1 MNTNFYPLSIT
12 SVEPLTRDSVAVKF
26 TVPEQYQEEFK
37 FRAGQYLTF
46 RTGITGEELR
56 RSYSI
61 CRSQN
66 EQVLEVGIK
75 RVEQG
80 IFSNY
85 ANDNFSAG
93 MTVDVMP
100 PQGSFTLD
108 INANNEKH
116 YLFVAAGSGI
126 TPILAHMSTILE
138 SEPKSAVTLVYA
150 NKTVNRM
157 MFRERISFLKNKY
170 LDRLNWVKIFS
181 KETSDAEILNGRV
194 DAKKI
199 LNLHR
204 SQIIN
209 LNLVDEVML
218 CGPEAMIY
226 NVKDF
231 FVANKFDSSKIHF
244 ELFHSDSAAEA
255 SAQRQEQLE
264 QRFGHQESSVTI
276 RSSGRT
282 MTYALEK
289 SGDTIL
295 DSALDQGADVPYACK
310 GGVCATCKAQLIKGQ
325 VEMENNHCLSD
336 DEVAEG
342 MILTCQAHPITDE
355 VEVDYD
361 VI

>member
-1 MNTNFYPLSIT
+1 MNTNFYPLTIA
-12 SVEPLTRDSVAVKF
+12 SVEALTRDSVAVKF
-26 TVPEQYQEEFK
+26 AVPEQYQEEFK
-37 FRAGQYLTF
+37 FRSGQYLTF

-61 CRSQN
+61 CRSEN
-66 EQVLEVGIK
+66 EQILEVGIK
-75 RVEQG
+75 RIDQG

-85 ANDNFSAG
+85 ANDNFKAG

-100 PQGSFTLD
+100 PQGVFTLD
-108 INANNEKH
+108 INADNKKH

-126 TPILAHMSTILE
+126 TPVLAHMTTILE
-138 SEPKSAVTLVYA
+138 SEPESSVTLIYA

-181 KETSDAEILNGRV
+181 KESSDTDVLNGRV

-199 LNLHR
+199 LDLHR
-204 SQIIN
+204 SNIID
-209 LNLVDEVML
+209 LNMVDEVLL

-231 FVANKFDSSKIHF
+231 FTANKFDSQKIHF
-244 ELFHSDSAAEA
+244 ELFHSDSAAKSSVE
-255 SAQRQEQLE
+255 SQEQLE
-264 QRFGHQESSVTI
+264 QRFGDQESQVTV
-276 RSSGRT
+276 RASGRT
-282 MTYALEK
+282 MTFALEK
-289 SGDTIL
+289 SGETIL
-295 DSALDQGADVPYACK
+295 DMALDQGADVPYACK
-310 GGVCATCKAQLIKGQ
+310 GGVCATCKAQLVKGT

-342 MILTCQAHPITDE
+342 MILTCQAHPTSDE